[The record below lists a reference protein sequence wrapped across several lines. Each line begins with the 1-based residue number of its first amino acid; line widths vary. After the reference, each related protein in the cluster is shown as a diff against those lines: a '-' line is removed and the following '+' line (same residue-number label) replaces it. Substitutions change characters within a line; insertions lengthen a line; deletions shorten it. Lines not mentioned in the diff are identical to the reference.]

1 MSAQQQDRPGGAPG
15 TGHRRRGGRRRGEQP
30 VVPDAQFTSY
40 YGRPVVKPAPWH
52 WDIPGYLFFGGL
64 ASGSSLLAVGA
75 DLTGRP
81 ALRRASRIA
90 ALGTVSTSLTILI
103 QHLGRPSRAFNMFRV
118 LKPTSPMSV
127 GTWAISAMGPG
138 AGIAAAAEVADM
150 LPVGF
155 GRLGRIANVAARPA
169 GMSAAV
175 FAPAVATYTGVLLA
189 NTATPAW
196 HAARKELPIVF
207 AAAAAASSGGL
218 GMITAPAS
226 EAAPARRL
234 AVAGAAAELIAEQR
248 MEHSMGLAAET
259 LHAGLAG
266 RLSTVSKILTAA
278 GALGGL
284 LLGRRSRLAAA
295 LSGTALLAGAACNRY
310 RIFSAG
316 QESAKDP
323 KYTVV
328 PQRER
333 LNRNRPQQSS
343 AASSTTH

>member
-1 MSAQQQDRPGGAPG
+1 
-15 TGHRRRGGRRRGEQP
+15 
-30 VVPDAQFTSY
+30 VPDAEFTSY

-64 ASGSSLLAVGA
+64 AGGSSLLAAGA
-75 DLTGRP
+75 DLTKRP
-81 ALRRASRIA
+81 GLRRASRIA

-138 AGIAAAAEVADM
+138 AGVAAAAEVADM

-155 GRLGRIANVAARPA
+155 GRLGRIAAVAARPA
-169 GMSAAV
+169 GISAAA
-175 FAPAVATYTGVLLA
+175 FAPVVATYTGVLLA

-196 HAARKELPIVF
+196 HDARRELPIVF
-207 AAAAAASSGGL
+207 GASAAASSGGL
-218 GMITAPAS
+218 AMITSPTN

-234 AVAGAAAELIAEQR
+234 AAAGAATELIAQQR
-248 MEHSMGLAAET
+248 MERSMGLSAET
-259 LHAGLAG
+259 LHTGIPG
-266 RLSTVSKILTAA
+266 RLMSASKILTAA

-284 LLGRRSRLAAA
+284 AVGRRSRIAAIV
-295 LSGTALLAGAACNRY
+295 SGTALLAGAVCNRY
-310 RIFSAG
+310 GIFQAG
-316 QESAKDP
+316 QNSAKDP

-333 LNRNRPQQSS
+333 LDRRQPSDSS
-343 AASSTTH
+343 AASPATE